1 VSLRDQIIE
10 AQDRPSRKP
19 KEVPVP
25 EWGFSIWLRVLTIAD
40 QVALAEGK
48 RAEQMPV
55 EVLLAT
61 VVDEDGAPVFTED
74 DRELLSNEEAPLIIR
89 LFGEAAKLNG
99 LSSKELEAA
108 MEAFAKARDE
118 QPSSDSPS
126 LSGAPSMNSKPSP
139 VPS

>member
-1 VSLRDQIIE
+1 MSLRDQIRE

-19 KEVPVP
+19 KEVYVP
-25 EWGFSIWLRVLTIAD
+25 EWGFPIWLRVLTVAD
-40 QVALAEGK
+40 QVALADGK
-48 RAEQMPV
+48 NPGDMPV

-61 VVDEDGAPVFTED
+61 VVDENGKPAFTAD
-74 DRELLSNEEAPLIIR
+74 DKELLSGEEAPLIIR

-99 LSSKELEAA
+99 LTSKELEAA